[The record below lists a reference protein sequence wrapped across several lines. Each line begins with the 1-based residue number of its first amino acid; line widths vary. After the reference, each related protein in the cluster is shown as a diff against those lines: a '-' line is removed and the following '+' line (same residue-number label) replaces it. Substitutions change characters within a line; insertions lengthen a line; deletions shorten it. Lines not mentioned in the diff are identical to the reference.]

1 MRILFTGTSSFTG
14 FWFARELAA
23 AGHQVFA
30 TLQGSA
36 DAYEGI
42 RKQRVDALAT
52 SCTLLPNTSYGAA
65 SCFELIESQSS
76 WDLLCHHAA
85 DTSDYKSPDF
95 DVLKAVSNNTRATDK
110 VLSALRDRGCSK
122 ILLTGSYFE
131 SDEGA
136 GSGSMPAFSPY
147 GLSKTLSAQI
157 FRFHA
162 ENHGMHLGKFVIPNP
177 FGPYE
182 DPRFTAYLMRTW
194 FAGKVAGV
202 NTPAYIRDNIP
213 ISLLASCYASFAS
226 ELESG
231 TGFSRMNPSCYASTQ
246 GDFAIRFA
254 EEMRPRLGLACEL
267 DLKKQTEFTEPLMRI
282 NTDDVSSWPGW
293 DESAAWDA
301 TAEFY
306 RELLSET

>member
-1 MRILFTGTSSFTG
+1 MRILFTGASSFTG
-14 FWFARELAA
+14 FWFARALAA
-23 AGHQVFA
+23 EGHEVFA

-42 RKQRVDALAT
+42 RKQRVDALAST
-52 SCTLLPNTSYGAA
+52 CNLVPNTSFGAA
-65 SCFELIESQSS
+65 SCFELIDSQSS

-85 DTSDYKSPDF
+85 DTTDYKSPDF
-95 DVLKAVSNNTRATDK
+95 DVLKAVGNNTLETDK
-110 VLSALRDRGCSK
+110 VLKALGDRGCDR

-147 GLSKTLSAQI
+147 GLSKTLTSQI

-162 ENHGMHLGKFVIPNP
+162 ENHGMSLGKFVIPNP
-177 FGPYE
+177 FGPLE

-213 ISLLASCYASFAS
+213 ISLLAACYVSFARG
-226 ELESG
+226 LQSG
-231 TGFSRMNPSCYASTQ
+231 QGFSRMNPSCYASNQ
-246 GDFAIRFA
+246 GDFATRFA

-267 DLKKQTEFTEPLMRI
+267 DLAKQTEFTEPLMRI
-282 NTDDVSSWPGW
+282 NTDDVSNWPGW
-293 DESAAWDA
+293 DELAFWDA

-306 RELLSET
+306 REALSKD